1 MKKTLALVCTA
12 LILAVTHGAFA
23 GSAHRVNGGAN
34 PTITPLKRPS
44 ITTNAAIT
52 EEIAGAAWQ
61 CEWTEN
67 TKTQF
72 ALTFNARGQ
81 FFVTRN
87 AVADP
92 FPGEWTISNG
102 KVTWSDA
109 AGRLYSLKV
118 VGDRMTGETS
128 TLDLGQSRGRVYE
141 GKIDCTRTEQEIASG
156 HGR

>member
-1 MKKTLALVCTA
+1 MKRTVALLCTA
-12 LILAVTHGAFA
+12 LISAITPTTFA
-23 GSAHRVNGGAN
+23 GSAHAANGGAA
-34 PTITPLKRPS
+34 TVTPIKRPVLTS
-44 ITTNAAIT
+44 NSAIA
-52 EEIAGAAWQ
+52 EEIAGASWQ

-67 TKTQF
+67 AKAQF

-118 VGDRMTGETS
+118 LGDRMTGETS
-128 TLDLGQSRGRVYE
+128 TLDLRQSRGRVYD
-141 GKIDCTRTEQEIASG
+141 GKIDCTRADSEIASG